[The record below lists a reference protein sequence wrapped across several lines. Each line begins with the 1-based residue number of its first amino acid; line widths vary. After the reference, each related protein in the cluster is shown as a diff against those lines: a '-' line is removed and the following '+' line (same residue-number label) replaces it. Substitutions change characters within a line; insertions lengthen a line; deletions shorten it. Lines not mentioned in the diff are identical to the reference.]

1 MSPKR
6 DYYEVLGVSRD
17 ASQEE
22 IKRAYRKLAL
32 KYHPD
37 RNEGDPEAE
46 KKFKEAAEAYDVLG
60 DPAKRKRYDQ
70 FGHAGVGAPG
80 FEGTHFT
87 NIEDIF
93 SRFGDIFGDAFG
105 DFFGMGRRTARHR
118 GPRAGRDL
126 RIALDLSLEEIDQ
139 GVERV
144 VTLKR
149 FETCDACRGT
159 GGEDGA
165 QQVSCNTCGGSGQ
178 VRRTQAFFTVAS
190 PCPTCGGSGRVV
202 ERACRSCGGRG
213 KVQRKSDVRI
223 RVPAGVEDGMTLRV
237 AGEGDAGDPGA
248 PRGDLLCVVR
258 EKEHKLFQRSGP
270 DVLCELPFSFT
281 QLALG
286 DRVEIPTLRGRVEM
300 TIPPGTQSGKIFRL
314 RGQGLP
320 QLDSGRRGDQLVRV
334 YVEVPT
340 KLTERQKELL
350 KEFARIESER
360 GGHKSFFE
368 KITSYFS

>member
-17 ASQEE
+17 ASEEE
-22 IKRAYRKLAL
+22 IKRAFRKLAL

-37 RNEGDPEAE
+37 RNEGDKEAE
-46 KKFKEAAEAYDVLG
+46 EKFKEVAEAYDVLG
-60 DPAKRKRYDQ
+60 DPEKRKRYDQ
-70 FGHAGVGAPG
+70 FGHAGAAASD
-80 FEGTHFT
+80 FQGTHFT
-87 NIEDIF
+87 NVEDVF
-93 SRFGDIFGDAFG
+93 ARFGDIFGDAFG
-105 DFFGMGRRTARHR
+105 DFFGMGRRSTRRR
-118 GPRAGRDL
+118 GPRPGRDL
-126 RIALDLSLEEIDQ
+126 RIALDLTLEEIDQ

-149 FETCDACRGT
+149 FEICDACKGT
-159 GGEDGA
+159 GAEDGA
-165 QQVSCNTCGGSGQ
+165 QQVACDTCGGTGQ

-190 PCPTCGGSGRVV
+190 PCPTCQGSGRVV
-202 ERACRSCGGRG
+202 ERPCRACGGRG

-300 TIPPGTQSGKIFRL
+300 TIPPGTPNGKIFRL

-334 YVEVPT
+334 YVEIPT
-340 KLTERQKELL
+340 KLTDEQKALL
-350 KEFARIESER
+350 KRFAEIEAER
-360 GGHKSFFE
+360 SGHKSFFE
-368 KITSYFS
+368 KITGYFS